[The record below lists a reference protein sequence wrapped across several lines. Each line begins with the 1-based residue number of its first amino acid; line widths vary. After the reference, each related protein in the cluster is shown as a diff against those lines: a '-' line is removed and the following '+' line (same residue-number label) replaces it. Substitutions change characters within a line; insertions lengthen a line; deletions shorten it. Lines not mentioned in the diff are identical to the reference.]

1 METQATD
8 TAAFYRRWAQL
19 EAHGSSPTYERLA
32 HAVADDPTALAFLH
46 TLPRQKRQPNLFFG
60 ALRWF
65 DAPVEDP
72 IAALT
77 FLAEHAEALHALM
90 RTRATQTNE
99 ATRCAVLLPALALLP
114 GPLAVLE
121 LGASAGLCLLLDTWA
136 YEWTDESGA
145 VTRLGTG
152 PVRLRTQVTGPV
164 PLPTELPPI
173 VARLGLDAAPVD
185 VRDADQRRW
194 LQCLVWPEHTDRAS
208 LLRAALDRAGA
219 TPPPVA
225 QGLFPADVP
234 AAVSRLR
241 QFEPD
246 ATVVVL
252 HSAAAAYLGRE
263 ERTVLTDMLT
273 GLDVRRIGLE
283 GPQVSTELGVRD
295 VPEAAPG
302 RFVLSLDG
310 RALATTHPHGRDL
323 HWLTGAAHTRGR
335 HAPVQ

>member
-1 METQATD
+1 METQAAD
-8 TAAFYRRWAQL
+8 TAAFYYRWAQL

-32 HAVADDPTALAFLH
+32 HAVAEDPTALAFLH
-46 TLPRQKRQPNLFFG
+46 TLPRHKRQPNLLFG

-72 IAALT
+72 AAALA
-77 FLAEHAEALHALM
+77 FLAERPRDVGELM

-121 LGASAGLCLLLDTWA
+121 LGASAGLCLLLDAWA

-152 PVRLRTQVTGPV
+152 PVQLRTQVTGPV

-173 VARLGLDAAPVD
+173 VARLGLDAHPVD

-194 LQCLVWPEHTDRAS
+194 LECLVWPEHTDRAS
-208 LLRAALDRAGA
+208 LLRAALDRAEA
-219 TPPPVA
+219 TPPPVT
-225 QGLFPADVP
+225 QGPFPADVP
-234 AAVSRLR
+234 AAVARLR
-241 QFEPD
+241 QFEPE

-252 HSAAAAYLGRE
+252 HSAAAAYLDPEQRAE
-263 ERTVLTDMLT
+263 LPARLT
-273 GLDVRRIGLE
+273 GLGTHRLGLE
-283 GPQVSTELGVRD
+283 GLEVSAELGVRNL
-295 VPEAAPG
+295 PQQAPG

-310 RALATTHPHGRDL
+310 QALATAHPHGRDL
-323 HWLTGAAHTRGR
+323 HWLSGAAHAR
-335 HAPVQ
+335 